1 MSQSFGPPLHSSSLD
16 LEPQTQL
23 VAIRFV
29 RGPLVGGSWGRASAR
44 PRYWLHAVLFL
55 ATVFTTLVVGAQL
68 ENDFAGNLL
77 PFSGDFFRV
86 GWIAQQ
92 PSRLLLGI
100 PFSFTL
106 MIILLAHEMGHYM
119 ACKRYRVNAS
129 LPYFLPAPTLIGTL
143 GAFIRIRSP
152 IQSRKALFD
161 IGVAGPIAGFL
172 LALPALAIGMSF
184 SKVAPEL
191 MQAADIQLGYPL
203 IFHWFRIF
211 VPSLRDASTAS
222 IYFHPVAI
230 AAWVGMFATSL
241 NLLPGGQLDG
251 GHILYALSPGAH
263 RNCSRLLVF
272 VLVVLGLLLWPGW
285 LLWAAVLLGF
295 GRRHPY
301 VPRLPALDSK
311 RRSLAVF
318 ASLMFALSFSPAPIG
333 GVAIDW
339 RVLFSWTQ
347 GLLHRM

>member
-1 MSQSFGPPLHSSSLD
+1 MRGSF
-16 LEPQTQL
+16 
-23 VAIRFV
+23 
-29 RGPLVGGSWGRASAR
+29 VGGFWGRTPAH
-44 PRYWLHAVLFL
+44 PRYWLHALLFL

-68 ENDFAGNLL
+68 ENDFVSNLP
-77 PFSGDFFRV
+77 PFSGDFFRL
-86 GWIAQQ
+86 GWIAEQ

-106 MIILLAHEMGHYM
+106 MIILLAHEMGHYL

-152 IQSRKALFD
+152 IHSRKALFD

-172 LALPALAIGMSF
+172 LALPALAIGMIL
-184 SKVAPEL
+184 SKIAPEL

-203 IFHWFRIF
+203 VFHWFRSF
-211 VPSLRDASTAS
+211 VPSLRAASMAS

-263 RNCSRLLVF
+263 RTCSRLLVF

-285 LLWAAVLLGF
+285 LLWAAVLVSF

-301 VPRLPALDSK
+301 VPKLPALDAK
-311 RRSLAVF
+311 RRWLGAF
-318 ASLMFALSFSPAPIG
+318 ALLMFALSFSPAPIG
-333 GVAIDW
+333 GVAIDL
-339 RVLFSWTQ
+339 RAMFSWAQ
-347 GLLHRM
+347 SLLHRM